1 MDQRS
6 VLKESLGSFLR
17 NLWDLMIINWLWLL
31 CSLPVI
37 TLGPATCGLYRV
49 TLKLARKEAVYPVK
63 DFFRG
68 FRDSLKQGTVLGLL
82 AVGMAAVAA
91 VDAFFAIGQTGML
104 RSVYLTVAIVV
115 ASVLLTVTAYGFAL
129 QAMFRNSVKGIL
141 LNAAKLAVIAP
152 GKTVLMWIILLA
164 PAALALLLPPIALQM
179 LGFLYVILGFSGPV
193 YACSHILRDLFD
205 KVANAAV
212 Q

>member
-6 VLKESLGSFLR
+6 VLRDSLGSFLR
-17 NLWDLMIINWLWLL
+17 NLWDLMILNWLWLL

-37 TLGPATCGLYRV
+37 TLGASTCGLYRV
-49 TLKLARKEAVYPVK
+49 VLKMARKEPVYPVK

-68 FRDSLKQGTVLGLL
+68 FRDSWKQGTVLGLL
-82 AVGMAAVAA
+82 AAALLAVTAA
-91 VDAFFAIGQTGML
+91 DAIFAIGQTGML
-104 RSVYLTVAIVV
+104 RSVYLTLAIVV

-129 QAMFRNSVKGIL
+129 QAMYHNSVKGIL

-152 GKTVLMWIILLA
+152 GKTVLMWIILLT
-164 PAALALLLPPIALQM
+164 PAALFLLLPPIALQM
-179 LGFLYVILGFSGPV
+179 LGFLYIILGVSGPV
-193 YACSHILRDLFD
+193 YGCSHILRDLFD

-212 Q
+212 K